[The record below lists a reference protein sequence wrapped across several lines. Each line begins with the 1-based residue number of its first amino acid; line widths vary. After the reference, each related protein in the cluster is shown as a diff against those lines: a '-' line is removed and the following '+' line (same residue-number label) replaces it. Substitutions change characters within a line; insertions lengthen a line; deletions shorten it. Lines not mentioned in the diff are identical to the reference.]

1 MIRISHRC
9 AEALF
14 TLAQGGEVALLGQ
27 VLSCMTVEW
36 GFDDRPSAESVMRRD
51 VRDIEAA
58 TMALRD
64 ETIPALRTLNST
76 DEAERVF
83 EALVAGGVPDGYSD
97 EALMADTGWTW
108 QELQDTP
115 EDVARRMRV
124 YLSVRSVV
132 ERGWESGS

>member
-1 MIRISHRC
+1 ML
-9 AEALF
+9 A
-14 TLAQGGEVALLGQ
+14 LAQGGEVALLGQ
-27 VLSCMTVEW
+27 ILSCMTVEW
-36 GFDDRPSAESVMRRD
+36 GFDESPSAESVMRRD

-58 TMALRD
+58 TTALR
-64 ETIPALRTLNST
+64 EKMIPALRNLNST

-83 EALVAGGVPDGYSD
+83 EALVAGRVPDGYRD
-97 EALMADTGWTW
+97 EALMAETGWTW

-124 YLSVRSVV
+124 FLSVRYAV